1 MLFSVIIKL
10 HTSRRFDCRSIPP
23 PLTSSSSLTT
33 SSVLPLFLLPRVAL
47 SGAARLFRS
56 LLEPPLPSRLI
67 IEVFLFFSGL
77 GASPLLVKS
86 C

>member
-1 MLFSVIIKL
+1 MLFSVIIKFKL
-10 HTSRRFDCRSIPP
+10 HDSQ
-23 PLTSSSSLTT
+23 LTSSSSLTT
-33 SSVLPLFLLPRVAL
+33 SSVLPLFLLPMVAL

-77 GASPLLVKS
+77 GASPLLDDRLLL
-86 C
+86 